1 MEEISPIKEILYNEI
16 KKIPEK
22 KIHQFLQ
29 NNEYS
34 SVIKNLLENIIP
46 KISNIDGENLSLIHI
61 SGPTRLRRIG
71 CGGGGV

>member
-1 MEEISPIKEILYNEI
+1 MEEISPIKEILYSEI
-16 KKIPEK
+16 KKISEK

-46 KISNIDGENLSLIHI
+46 IKEEEI
-61 SGPTRLRRIG
+61 TKK
-71 CGGGGV
+71 